1 MHLSTRPGVLLIG
14 KINFAR
20 EAWQK
25 VEAYHRVIH
34 YSDGDRDDLLRKCK
48 QNEFDDIV
56 AVCRSNQ
63 YNHLTGDFDDHL
75 ISQLPNTV
83 TAICNVGSGVNS
95 IDLESCSRHGITVT
109 NTPLAG
115 KDAVADA
122 TMFLILGAHRRAMSS
137 LSRVKQ
143 GRWQNDT
150 HVGRDVQ
157 GRTLGLYGFGTI
169 ASTVAQR
176 AKAFGMNVQYYT
188 PTAKRNGYITPDDHV
203 EAGYRSV
210 PFDELIRTSDI
221 VSIHA
226 PLTAGTHHVFSR
238 AQFEKMKK
246 GVVVINTAR
255 GSLVDQEALIEA
267 VQIDHVW
274 AVGMD
279 VFEEEP
285 EVPDAIRND
294 ERFFVTP
301 HIATKTEQA
310 RLQMEEC
317 MIQNLIAVMNQ
328 EEPPDAVNG

>member
-1 MHLSTRPGVLLIG
+1 MHLSTQPTILLVG
-14 KINFAR
+14 EINFAR
-20 EAWQK
+20 EAWREI
-25 VEAYHRVIH
+25 EASHRVIH
-34 YSDGDRDDLLRKCK
+34 YNAGDRNDLLRKCK
-48 QNEFDDIV
+48 ENEFEDVV

-63 YNHLTGDFDDHL
+63 YNHLTGDFDDDLVSHL
-75 ISQLPNTV
+75 PRTV
-83 TAICNVGSGVNS
+83 KAVCNIGSGVNS
-95 IDLESCSRHGITVT
+95 IDVESCSRHGITVT

-115 KDAVADA
+115 RDAVADA

-143 GRWQNDT
+143 GRWQHDT
-150 HVGRDVQ
+150 PVGIDVQ

-176 AKAFGMNVQYYT
+176 AKAFGMDVQYYT
-188 PTAKRNGYITPDDHV
+188 PTAKRHGYVTPDHHV

-226 PLTAGTHHVFSR
+226 PLTPGTHHVFSR
-238 AQFEKMKK
+238 PQFEKMKK

-255 GSLVDQEALIEA
+255 GSLVDQDALIEA
-267 VQIDHVW
+267 VQNDHVW

-285 EVPDAIRND
+285 EVPDAIRTD
-294 ERFFVTP
+294 ERFFITP

-317 MIQNLIAVMNQ
+317 MIRNLTAVMDQ
-328 EEPPDAVNG
+328 GEPPGAVND